1 MRRLLREGGCN
12 LKKYIVISGL
22 LLLVGCSNGLDTSQL
37 SESQQGEEGFIKF
50 YNAPSVEVALDAL
63 PYEVNLP
70 ERLPFETAGFKSLGI
85 TDFGGKGQ
93 NPEAQFIAL
102 NEKENNLILSTT
114 TAQLEYPHS
123 NPEEITLDNGYEA
136 FYTAPDGLDV
146 IVKDI
151 TYSYKLIMPELEEQ
165 QVKEELLKLAEQL
178 SE

>member
-1 MRRLLREGGCN
+1 M
-12 LKKYIVISGL
+12 KKYIVISGL

-136 FYTAPDGLDV
+136 FYTASDGLDV

-178 SE
+178 SK

>member
-1 MRRLLREGGCN
+1 MMEGNN

-37 SESQQGEEGFIKF
+37 SESQQSEEGFIKF
-50 YNAPSVEVALDAL
+50 YNAPSVEVAIDAL
-63 PYEVNLP
+63 PYKVNLP

-85 TDFGGKGQ
+85 TDYGGKGQ

-114 TAQLEYPHS
+114 TAQLDYPDS

-136 FYTAPDGLDV
+136 FYTAPNGLNV

-151 TYSYKLIMPELEEQ
+151 TYSYTLIMPELEEQ